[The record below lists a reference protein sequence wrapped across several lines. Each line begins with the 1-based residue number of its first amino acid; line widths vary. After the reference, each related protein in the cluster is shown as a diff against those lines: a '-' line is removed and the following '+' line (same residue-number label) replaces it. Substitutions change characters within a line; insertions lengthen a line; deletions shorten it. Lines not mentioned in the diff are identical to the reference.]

1 MRAGRPDYAAIAGIG
16 QTAYARKD
24 DRSELQLAAEAVKA
38 ALDDAGVR
46 PEDVDGMVTYTLDP
60 CDEIGMIRC
69 LGVKDLAFTTRVPG
83 GGAGSVATVQQ
94 AAAAVLAGQCQ
105 TVVAWRSINQ
115 SIGHRYGQPLAGGSW
130 MAGGGTGSLLWCMPF
145 GAQTPATWGALNV
158 RRYMDE
164 YGVTNL
170 DFGHIAVTHRRYA
183 ATNPAAIFNG
193 KPITLADHQQSKW
206 IVEPVLR
213 LLDCCQENAG
223 AAAVVIT
230 SLERARDLKQPPVR
244 ITAAAASIPYDVEVI
259 SNYYHHDLTVM
270 PEALGTAKRLYRE
283 SGLTSRDIQVAELYD
298 AFTPYVMLQ
307 LEAFGFCGKGE
318 GKEFVKN
325 GNLDIDGA
333 LPVNT
338 HGGHSGEA
346 YIHGMNF
353 VTEGA
358 RQVRGSAANQVKK
371 VENVL
376 VSSAVAGVILSRV

>member
-1 MRAGRPDYAAIAGIG
+1 MSAARPDYAAIAGIG
-16 QTAYARKD
+16 QTVYARKD
-24 DRSELQLAAEAVKA
+24 DRSEMQLAAEAVKA
-38 ALDDAGVR
+38 ALDDAGLR

-69 LGVKDLAFTTRVPG
+69 LGVRDLAFTARVPG
-83 GGAGSVATVQQ
+83 GGAGSVATAQQ
-94 AAAAVLAGQCQ
+94 AVAAVLSGQCQ
-105 TVVAWRSINQ
+105 TVVVWRSINQ
-115 SIGHRYGQPLAGGSW
+115 SLGHRYGRPQAGGSW

-145 GAQTPATWGALNV
+145 GAQAPATWGALAV
-158 RRYMDE
+158 RRYMDD
-164 YGVTNL
+164 YGVTNA
-170 DFGHIAVTHRRYA
+170 DFGHIAVTHRKYA
-183 ATNPAAIFNG
+183 ATNPAAIFYG
-193 KPITLADHQQSKW
+193 KPITLAEHQQSKW

-223 AAAVVIT
+223 AAALVIT
-230 SLERARDLKQPPVR
+230 SLERAKDLKQPAVR

-259 SNYYHHDLTVM
+259 SNYYHSDLTVM
-270 PEALGTAKRLYRE
+270 PEALGTARRLYHQ
-283 SGLTSRDIQVAELYD
+283 SGLTPRDIQVAELYD

-318 GKEFVKN
+318 GKEFVKD
-325 GNLDIDGA
+325 GNLDINGA

-353 VTEGA
+353 LTEGA
-358 RQVRGSAANQVKK
+358 RQVRGSAANQVKA